1 MARSPKRPFVSKKHL
16 ARIER
21 ERIQTRY
28 IIITTTLVAVLVIGL
43 ISFGL
48 VNEYI
53 LKPLAPVATV
63 NGEKI
68 SVREFQAT
76 IRYNQQQIIS
86 NYAQN
91 LNFYQMFGADANTLT
106 SLQNMATQQ
115 LESSSLG
122 NYVLEFL
129 IQDRLIRRYAE
140 QNNISVSSEEVEKAI
155 KESFGYFPGG
165 TPTPKPTS
173 LVVATSTLS
182 PTQLALLPPTQTP
195 MPTVTPTDVIT
206 QEATSTPTAIPPPT
220 STSEPLPTPT
230 LYSQDAYK
238 QNYKDYIKQL
248 DDNLYIPE
256 SIFRQIVE
264 NQLLREKVFDAVIT
278 DLPHEDEQVWARHI
292 LVESQEIA
300 LVVVERLKTGEDFG
314 ALAAEFSSD
323 SSASSGGDL
332 GWFGKGKMVAEFE
345 QAAFG
350 LAVGEISEPVQSQFG
365 FHIIQVLGHENRP
378 ITDSEYEQLRQD
390 RFSEW
395 LQEQRAQ
402 FNVEIPDNWLPL
414 VPTAPAL
421 PSVQ

>member
-1 MARSPKRPFVSKKHL
+1 MSRSPKKPIVSKKHL

-43 ISFGL
+43 ISYGL

-63 NGEKI
+63 DGEKI

-86 NYAQN
+86 NYTQN
-91 LNFYQMFGADANTLT
+91 LSFYQMFGADANTLS
-106 SLQNMATQQ
+106 SLQNMAAQQ

-122 NYVLEFL
+122 NYVLEYL
-129 IQDRLIRRYAE
+129 IQDRLIRKYADA
-140 QNNISVSSEEVEKAI
+140 NNISVSSEEVENAI
-155 KESFGYFPGG
+155 KDSFGFYPGG

-173 LVVATSTLS
+173 PVVATSTLS
-182 PTQLALLPPTQTP
+182 PTQLVLLPPTQTP
-195 MPTVTPTDVIT
+195 LPTVTSTEVIT
-206 QEATSTPTAIPPPT
+206 PEATSTPTAEPLPT

-230 LYSQDAYK
+230 LYTVDAYK
-238 QNYKDYIKQL
+238 VNYKEYIKQL
-248 DDNLYIPE
+248 NDNIDIPE
-256 SIFRQIVE
+256 TIFRQIVE
-264 NQLLREKVFDAVIT
+264 NQLLREKVLDAVIT
-278 DLPHEDEQVWARHI
+278 NLPKEDEQVWARHI
-292 LVESQEIA
+292 LVDSQEIA
-300 LVVVERLKTGEDFG
+300 LIVIERLKAGEDFG

-345 QAAFG
+345 QAAFALG
-350 LAVGEISEPVQSQFG
+350 IGEISDPVQSQFG

-378 ITDSEYEQLRQD
+378 ISDSDYQQLRQD
-390 RFSEW
+390 KFSSW
-395 LQEQRAQ
+395 LQELRTQAT
-402 FNVEIPDNWLPL
+402 VEIPDNWLPL

-421 PSVQ
+421 PSLQ

>member
-1 MARSPKRPFVSKKHL
+1 MARSPKRPFVSRKHL

-155 KESFGYFPGG
+155 KDSFGYFPGG
-165 TPTPKPTS
+165 TPTPEPTS
-173 LVVATSTLS
+173 PVVATSTLS

-195 MPTVTPTDVIT
+195 MPTVIPTDVIT
-206 QEATSTPTAIPPPT
+206 LEATSTPTAIPLPT

-264 NQLLREKVFDAVIT
+264 NQLLREKVLDAVIT

-314 ALAAEFSSD
+314 ALATEFSSD

-332 GWFGKGKMVAEFE
+332 SWFGKGKMVAEFE

-390 RFSEW
+390 RFSAW

-402 FNVEIPDNWLPL
+402 SNVEIPDNWLPL

-421 PSVQ
+421 PTLQ